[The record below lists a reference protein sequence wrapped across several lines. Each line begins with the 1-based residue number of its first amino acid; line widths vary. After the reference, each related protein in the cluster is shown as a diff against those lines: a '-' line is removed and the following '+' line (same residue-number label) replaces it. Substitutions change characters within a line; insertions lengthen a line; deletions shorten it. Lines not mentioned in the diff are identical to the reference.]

1 MPVRLSPLDV
11 SFLYLEEPTT
21 AMHVG
26 SVMIFHPGPGGFDH
40 DRLTEHVAARV
51 AFVPRYRQRVRW
63 VPARL
68 ANPVWVDDER
78 FDVSA
83 HIRRVTLPPPGAA
96 EQLEDL
102 VARIQARQL
111 DRSRPLWEMTVVE
124 GLTDGEFAVVT
135 KAHQALVDG
144 VHAVDLGQVV
154 LDDHPQV
161 REHPPVSWHPAPE
174 PSLVELVASAM
185 AESVR
190 RPTRV
195 LETLRAGL
203 GDVRATAAKTTE
215 ALGGLSVAARTATR
229 PPARSPLNVEIGEQR
244 RFRMVVTD
252 LADYRRVRN
261 RLVAKGSP
269 APSPSRRAV
278 VTTIND
284 VVLAVVSGAL
294 RMWLLARGEPV
305 PPASVV
311 RALVPMSVRVA
322 EGTRTGAIGS
332 RVSSL
337 LIDLPTGEAS
347 PLIRLHQ
354 VSYQT
359 MAHREAGQALDAQTI
374 AGLAGFAPPTLHSL
388 GARVASGLS
397 RHMFNLVVT
406 NVPGPQSP
414 LYLDG
419 SRMTATFPVIPLARG
434 QALSIGLTSYHGGMY
449 FGLYGDRDAMA
460 DLDVLGQ
467 CLLDSLAETLDAVG

>member
-135 KAHQALVDG
+135 KVHQALVDG

-154 LDDHPQV
+154 LDDDPQV

-174 PSLVELVASAM
+174 PSLVELVAGAV

-195 LETLRAGL
+195 LETVRAGL

-229 PPARSPLNVEIGEQR
+229 PPPRSPLNVEIGEQR

-261 RLVAKGSP
+261 RLVAKGSRCTR
-269 APSPSRRAV
+269 APVAGRSSRRS
-278 VTTIND
+278 TTSCSPWSGRAAD
-284 VVLAVVSGAL
+284 VAAGPRRAGA
-294 RMWLLARGEPV
+294 AE
-305 PPASVV
+305 PAS
-311 RALVPMSVRVA
+311 
-322 EGTRTGAIGS
+322 
-332 RVSSL
+332 
-337 LIDLPTGEAS
+337 
-347 PLIRLHQ
+347 
-354 VSYQT
+354 
-359 MAHREAGQALDAQTI
+359 
-374 AGLAGFAPPTLHSL
+374 
-388 GARVASGLS
+388 SGPWC
-397 RHMFNLVVT
+397 R
-406 NVPGPQSP
+406 
-414 LYLDG
+414 
-419 SRMTATFPVIPLARG
+419 
-434 QALSIGLTSYHGGMY
+434 
-449 FGLYGDRDAMA
+449 
-460 DLDVLGQ
+460 
-467 CLLDSLAETLDAVG
+467 